1 MRRLGDLRWD
11 AKAVGL
17 NWKPDLIADFN
28 MLPLPYALVK
38 RAKSTESLKR
48 RAENDID
55 CDFVVYLSSHWRIG
69 CRVLAAP
76 TIPADPLIVEIE
88 VAESVQAESNEAA
101 KQIKSK
107 NNLVSQLAIAKE
119 IVLIEGGWAVEKI
132 GNIREWKARQKKRI
146 RRLGQVKKGWWT
158 VCFVVVD
165 IFVSL
170 ASSSDGNGPRS
181 AKQVAGRLMKCMMKF
196 TTQQVLL
203 FSPNGGKTKRKKKM
217 LRLVSALRPPSMG
230 GGAAAPASAQL
241 CAGAAVRSLHSSV
254 AVLARFPTLYTRT
267 TRRQAKYALRKEK
280 RLTLKA
286 AKSLKRKASRASPVK
301 SPQQQQ
307 QQQQSKAPQEVSSH
321 IQRIRD
327 RANLAK
333 RLALAASAHVAA
345 GAKLAGRAKTIL
357 PPPSSSARPA
367 LVTPFLATVQNPTP
381 AASYVRHDL
390 RATLAVAKQLGA
402 DIPSSKASSANI
414 NVPQTATD
422 DSNTTGSGSNLRSFK
437 ITSVANAPTVA
448 KARVDTAN
456 GIGDYVSGSLLE
468 AVKKIDLKESS
479 PYSALAGP
487 SFMYGITPLE
497 AKSVLIDA
505 PKHMEKRASESGRG
519 AYETVDKSKTSAKI
533 EPAEMA
539 ELLRRQI
546 SLENASQS
554 QINKYNKKR
563 IMEIFGRKEFDTGS
577 PEVQAAVFTI
587 KIKAMEQHLNA
598 ARKDKSSKRRLQA
611 VVSKRASILKYL
623 RRKNLPRFVETCRG
637 LGVDP
642 ETIRA

>member
-1 MRRLGDLRWD
+1 
-11 AKAVGL
+11 
-17 NWKPDLIADFN
+17 
-28 MLPLPYALVK
+28 
-38 RAKSTESLKR
+38 
-48 RAENDID
+48 
-55 CDFVVYLSSHWRIG
+55 
-69 CRVLAAP
+69 
-76 TIPADPLIVEIE
+76 
-88 VAESVQAESNEAA
+88 
-101 KQIKSK
+101 
-107 NNLVSQLAIAKE
+107 
-119 IVLIEGGWAVEKI
+119 
-132 GNIREWKARQKKRI
+132 
-146 RRLGQVKKGWWT
+146 
-158 VCFVVVD
+158 
-165 IFVSL
+165 
-170 ASSSDGNGPRS
+170 
-181 AKQVAGRLMKCMMKF
+181 
-196 TTQQVLL
+196 
-203 FSPNGGKTKRKKKM
+203 M

-402 DIPSSKASSANI
+402 DIPSLKASSANI

-554 QINKYNKKR
+554 QINKNNKKR